1 MGTNVLAAAAKSGGS
16 FSPTFL
22 IIILIIFVGFYMLL
36 IRPQRKKQQQVQQQ
50 QNSVRPGAR
59 VTTIGGMRATVV
71 AVDDEAGDVV
81 LEVAPG
87 VEARYMKRAISQV
100 DTPGDEP
107 EETEETE
114 GGFVDESEGETEPET
129 DETVSDES
137 ESGEDI
143 AHTGDAEQDAA
154 IAEAAKSSSGQD

>member
-1 MGTNVLAAAAKSGGS
+1 MGTYELAASSSSGG
-16 FSPTFL
+16 FSPTTL
-22 IIILIIFVGFYMLL
+22 IVLLVIVVGFYMLL
-36 IRPQRKKQQQVQQQ
+36 IRPQRKRQQQVQQQ

-87 VEARYMKRAISQV
+87 VEVRYLKRALSQV
-100 DTPGDEP
+100 DSPGDEP
-107 EETEETE
+107 EETES
-114 GGFVDESEGETEPET
+114 GFAEDGTEPEAEDGT
-129 DETVSDES
+129 EETVSDET

-143 AHTGDAEQDAA
+143 ARTGDPEQDAA
-154 IAEAAKSSSGQD
+154 IAEAAKSSGQD